1 MHGLS
6 VGEGGPVSEVF
17 GVNPGDAGLGAL
29 LTLVI
34 LLVLTGRLVP
44 RRTHEDALA
53 DRDNWRQAFLESEA
67 ARKVEHEQTGELLE
81 MAKLGGRILT
91 ALPRP
96 GQAAEEEVGGD
107 DRMDQAPR
115 TRL

>member
-1 MHGLS
+1 MSELFGINVADGGAVGLLILVFLS
-6 VGEGGPVSEVF
+6 VVDQAS
-17 GVNPGDAGLGAL
+17 L
-29 LTLVI
+29 I
-34 LLVLTGRLVP
+34 P

-53 DRDNWRQAFLESEA
+53 DRDKWRQAFLESEA

-81 MAKLGGRILT
+81 MAKLGGHLLT
-91 ALPRP
+91 ALPHP
-96 GQAAEEEVGGD
+96 GQQDADEEVNAR